1 MTPRFSISS
10 DHAQAPFVI
19 GLDVGSGGS
28 RAAVYDVSGREV
40 DKRNHKEPHGFTVG
54 ADGTSTIDA
63 DQIVEELRTSL
74 RKVLDASLPGP
85 VLAIGFDTFA
95 STLVVVDEAGDA
107 ITPCITYADTR
118 CHAQVTS
125 LREQLDTVAL
135 HDRTGDR
142 KSVV

>member
-1 MTPRFSISS
+1 MTPRFSITS
-10 DHAQAPFVI
+10 DRAQAPFVI

-40 DKRNHKEPHGFTVG
+40 DKRNHKEPHAFTVG
-54 ADGTSTIDA
+54 ADGSSTIDA
-63 DQIVEELRTSL
+63 DQVVEELRTSL
-74 RKVLDASLPGP
+74 RMVLDGFLAGP

-118 CHAQVTS
+118 CHTQVTS
-125 LREQLDTVAL
+125 LREQ
-135 HDRTGDR
+135 DR